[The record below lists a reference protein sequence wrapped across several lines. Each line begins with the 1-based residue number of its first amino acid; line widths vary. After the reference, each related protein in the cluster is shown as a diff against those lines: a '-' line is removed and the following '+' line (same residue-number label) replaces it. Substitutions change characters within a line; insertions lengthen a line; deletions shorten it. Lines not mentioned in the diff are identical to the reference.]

1 MKKLRFSFRRSQL
14 VIPYALFLVL
24 FVILPLLLIVYYA
37 FTDANGNIDF
47 QNFIKFFTDE
57 TKINTLIISLAIGAL
72 NTLICL
78 LIGYPLAYL
87 LANKK
92 YNKNIVFNS

>member
-1 MKKLRFSFRRSQL
+1 MKKFNLSFRRSQL
-14 VIPYALFLVL
+14 VIPYALFLVM

-57 TKINTLIISLAIGAL
+57 TKINTLVISLAIGGL

-87 LANKK
+87 LANKN
-92 YNKNIVFNS
+92 YNKTC